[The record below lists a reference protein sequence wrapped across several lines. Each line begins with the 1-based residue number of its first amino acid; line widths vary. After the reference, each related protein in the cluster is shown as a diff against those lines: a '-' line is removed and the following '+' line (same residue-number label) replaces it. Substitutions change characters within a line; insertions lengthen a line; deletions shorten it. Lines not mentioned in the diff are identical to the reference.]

1 MSEVINQLLTLFSF
15 ILIGY
20 VVRKKNVVDE
30 NAASMLSSLLVYVFA
45 PAVNLRSLSENLNR
59 NNISEKYIYLV
70 AGACILVFI
79 FFGAKLLS
87 KVFSKDKYEQSVY
100 SYNLTTGNFGY
111 FGFALVLSL
120 FGEDMLLN
128 TVLFSI
134 PMTVYVYTEGLRVL
148 TDKKSVSFKS
158 LINPALIS
166 ILIGAVVGLS
176 GIKLPSVAVGILSV
190 AGGCMAPVSMML
202 TGMALA
208 EYNLLP
214 LLKKISVYIVSILRL
229 LVIPLSIL
237 AVLLALN
244 VSKNIITIAVLFYS
258 LPAGLNTVVFPKM
271 INKDCRIGLSTAM
284 VSNVLCIITIPIV
297 IEILKYFT

>member
-1 MSEVINQLLTLFSF
+1 MSEVINQLITLLSF
-15 ILIGY
+15 IIIGY

-30 NAASMLSSLLVYVFA
+30 NAASVLSSLLVYVFA

-59 NNISEKYIYLV
+59 SNVSEKYIYLV
-70 AGACILVFI
+70 AGACILVFT

-87 KVFSKDKYEQSVY
+87 KVFSKDRYEQNVY
-100 SYNLTTGNFGY
+100 SYNLTTGNYGY
-111 FGFALVLSL
+111 FGFALILSL

-134 PMTVYVYTEGLRVL
+134 PMTVYIYTEGLRIL
-148 TDKKSVSFKS
+148 TDKKNVSFKS

-166 ILIGAVVGLS
+166 ILLGAVIGIS
-176 GIKLPSVAVGILSV
+176 GIKLPSVAVGILSG
-190 AGGCMAPVSMML
+190 AGGCMAPASMML

-214 LLKKISVYIVSILRL
+214 LLKKTRVYIVSILRL

-237 AVLLALN
+237 VVLLALN